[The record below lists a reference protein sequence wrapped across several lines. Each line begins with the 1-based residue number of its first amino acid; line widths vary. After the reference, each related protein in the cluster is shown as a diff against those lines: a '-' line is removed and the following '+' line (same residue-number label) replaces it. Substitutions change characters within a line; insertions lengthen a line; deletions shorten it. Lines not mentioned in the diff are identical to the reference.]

1 MKKYTLFLATTILLV
16 MINSCAGLKVT
27 SDYDKNAN
35 FSKYKTFAID
45 TFRQSE
51 SVSQLNQQRVL
62 NAVITNMKSKGY
74 TESNTP
80 DLLVHISAII
90 KNKKSVSST
99 TDGFG
104 YGYGG
109 FYRPYG
115 WGGNMTSYTTYDVYD
130 YKDGSLI
137 IDVADAATKKL
148 LWEGIG
154 NKEID
159 GPIKD
164 PDTVVPQA
172 VAQIMQ
178 SLPAVAAAK

>member
-1 MKKYTLFLATTILLV
+1 MKKYLFLLAGIAFV
-16 MINSCAGLKVT
+16 INSCDSLKVM
-27 SDYDKNAN
+27 SDYDKKVD

-45 TFRQSE
+45 TFHQSE
-51 SVSQLNQQRVL
+51 SISQLNVQRIL
-62 NAVITNMKSKGY
+62 GAVKQTMKTKGY
-74 TESNTP
+74 SESNNP

-99 TDGFG
+99 SDAFG

-115 WGGNMTSYTTYDVYD
+115 WAGGVTGYTTYDVYD

-137 IDVADAATKKL
+137 IDVADASNKTL

-164 PDTVVPQA
+164 PDTAVPAA
-172 VAQIMQ
+172 VTQIMA
-178 SLPAVAAAK
+178 SFPALK